1 MSWPCVQSSKRHS
14 SKKKSSSAHKSSKES
29 SDSASELPQLVAQVP
44 SSDFDLAQF
53 VVAMGVIRSE
63 LRYTAAYLPTVYTRL
78 MQRSHMFSVKSK

>member
-1 MSWPCVQSSKRHS
+1 MSWLCVQSSKRHS
-14 SKKKSSSAHKSSKES
+14 SKKKSSSSHKSSKES

-63 LRYTAAYLPTVYTRL
+63 LRYTAAYTYPIHSTDAAK
-78 MQRSHMFSVKSK
+78 SHVLC